1 MRKKSIDNFIIPDVC
16 MPNDRSMDVER
27 LQKCL
32 DHIFKLKGKKK
43 LESIE
48 PAYYGFQTKFY
59 VKKFQF
65 DQMIRAD
72 GVFDHLTRTKLREV
86 IECK

>member
-16 MPNDRSMDVER
+16 AYGERSMDVER

-48 PAYYGFQTKFY
+48 PAYYGFNTRFY

-65 DQMIRAD
+65 DQMIASD
-72 GVFDHLTRTKLREV
+72 GEFNSLTRTKLREV
-86 IECK
+86 IECR